1 MSDEPV
7 DPGTALLPPSG
18 LAEDILGFH
27 SESTEPDRLYAFA
40 DSVNVHQQG
49 LVEQP
54 KTLETWVTFSLA
66 GETFALPVTHVYEIL
81 RVSGIT
87 RVPHAPAMVRG
98 VTNMRGRVLP
108 VIDLRVRLG
117 LNAAEPSPQSRILVV
132 TSRGRSLGLLVDSV
146 QQVERIQRDTVQPPP
161 PDVMTAQSDY
171 IVGVCDLGARLVILL
186 DVDRIL
192 ILREIERDALQR
204 APQGA

>member
-1 MSDEPV
+1 MSDQ
-7 DPGTALLPPSG
+7 DSGPGTALLPPSG
-18 LAEDILGFH
+18 LAEDFVGLNL
-27 SESTEPDRLYAFA
+27 EASTPERFYSFA
-40 DSVNVHQQG
+40 DSVNATAPA
-49 LVEQP
+49 VEQP
-54 KTLETWVTFSLA
+54 KTLETWVTFWLA

-81 RVSGIT
+81 RVTGVT

-117 LNAAEPSPQSRILVV
+117 LSSAEPTPQSRILVV
-132 TSRGRSLGLLVDSV
+132 TSRGRSLGLLVDAV
-146 QQVERIQRDTVQPPP
+146 QQVERIQRETVQPPP
-161 PDVMTAQSDY
+161 PDVMTTQSDY
-171 IVGVCDLGARLVILL
+171 IIGVCDLGARLVILL

-192 ILREIERDALQR
+192 ILREIERDALQG